1 MTVSFVMDRSCRSL
15 PAAAVLLAAAIPLA
29 ACNVDV
35 RRHDANG
42 KADVDVSTPV
52 GNVSVRT
59 NVETPETGM
68 AVYPGARPLRDK
80 DEPESADVNVGGS
93 LFGVKVVAAKFE
105 SSDAQERIVDFYRKD
120 LASFGEVTECRGNVD
135 FRRDSSG
142 ARRPVCKEKLFEHEL
157 NLVAGTEEDQH
168 IVAVKPR
175 GDGTEFSLVHV
186 QTRGKG

>member
-1 MTVSFVMDRSCRSL
+1 MPVFFGMDRSCRSL

-42 KADVDVSTPV
+42 KADVDVTTPV

-59 NVETPETGM
+59 NVETPDTGM
-68 AVYPGARPLRDK
+68 AVYPGARPLRDR

-105 SSDAQERIVDFYRKD
+105 SSDAQDRIVEFYRKD
-120 LASFGEVTECRGNVD
+120 MASFGEVTECRGNVD

-142 ARRPVCKEKLFEHEL
+142 TRRPVCKEKAFEHEL

-186 QTRGKG
+186 QTRGKS

>member
-1 MTVSFVMDRSCRSL
+1 
-15 PAAAVLLAAAIPLA
+15 
-29 ACNVDV
+29 
-35 RRHDANG
+35 
-42 KADVDVSTPV
+42 
-52 GNVSVRT
+52 
-59 NVETPETGM
+59 M

-93 LFGVKVVAAKFE
+93 LFGVKVVAAKFG
-105 SSDAQERIVDFYRKD
+105 SSDAQDRIVEFYRKD
-120 LASFGEVTECRGNVD
+120 LASFGEVTACRGNVD

-142 ARRPVCKEKLFEHEL
+142 TRRPVCKEKLFEHEL

-186 QTRGKG
+186 QTRGKN